1 LYKCKVLPF
10 RLTNR
15 LATYQRYIN
24 DFLFDYLDN
33 FCTAYLDDIIIYSNN
48 ELEHETYM
56 KKVLERL
63 QNARLQMDIK
73 KCKFEV
79 KRTKYLRFIVS
90 TNGIKADLDKVKV
103 V

>member
-1 LYKCKVLPF
+1 VLPF

-24 DFLFDYLDN
+24 DVLFDYLDN